1 MANFNKPRFG
11 SRPGGGSGGGSKSKN
26 QSRPNNNRGPG
37 GPGGPNRGPNRG
49 KPSGKPRRPPSAL
62 PSRPTDPD
70 DTGRESDYF
79 KKLVDNE
86 KAIVVVMSDGEKV
99 RGTVRYY
106 DREVFSLGPE
116 DGSTKRFL
124 RKTSI
129 RYLYE
134 E

>member
-11 SRPGGGSGGGSKSKN
+11 SRPGGGGPNKSKN

-37 GPGGPNRGPNRG
+37 GPNRGPGRG
-49 KPSGKPRRPPSAL
+49 KPSGKPRRPSSA
-62 PSRPTDPD
+62 PVSTRPIDPD
-70 DTGRESDYF
+70 DTGRESEYF

-86 KAIVVVMSDGEKV
+86 KPVVVIMSDGEKV
-99 RGTVRYY
+99 SGTIRYY
-106 DREVFSLGPE
+106 DREVFSLGPA

-124 RKTSI
+124 RKSSI

-134 E
+134 D

>member
-11 SRPGGGSGGGSKSKN
+11 SRPGGGGGNSSKN
-26 QSRPNNNRGPG
+26 QSRPNNNR

-62 PSRPTDPD
+62 APSRPIDPD

-86 KAIVVVMSDGEKV
+86 KAVVVVMSDGEKIS
-99 RGTVRYY
+99 GTIRYY
-106 DREVFSLGPE
+106 DREVFSLGPA

-124 RKTSI
+124 RKSSI

>member
-11 SRPGGGSGGGSKSKN
+11 SRPGGGGGNSSKN
-26 QSRPNNNRGPG
+26 QSRPNNNR

-49 KPSGKPRRPPSAL
+49 KPSGKPRRSPSAA
-62 PSRPTDPD
+62 PSRPIDPD

-86 KAIVVVMSDGEKV
+86 KAVVVVMSDGEKV
-99 RGTVRYY
+99 SGTIRYY
-106 DREVFSLGPE
+106 DREVFSLGPA

-124 RKTSI
+124 RKSSI

-134 E
+134 D

>member
-11 SRPGGGSGGGSKSKN
+11 SRPGGGSGGNKSKN
-26 QSRPNNNRGPG
+26 QSRPNNNR

-62 PSRPTDPD
+62 TASRPIDPD
-70 DTGRESDYF
+70 DTGRESEYF

-86 KAIVVVMSDGEKV
+86 KAVVVVMSDGEKV
-99 RGTVRYY
+99 HGTIRYY
-106 DREVFSLGPE
+106 DREVFSLGPA

-124 RKTSI
+124 RKSSI

-134 E
+134 D

>member
-11 SRPGGGSGGGSKSKN
+11 SRPGGGGGNKSKN
-26 QSRPNNNRGPG
+26 QSRPNNNR

-49 KPSGKPRRPPSAL
+49 KPSGKPRRPVSTA
-62 PSRPTDPD
+62 PSRPIDPD
-70 DTGRESDYF
+70 DTGRESEYF

-86 KAIVVVMSDGEKV
+86 KFVVVVMSDGEKV
-99 RGTVRYY
+99 RGIIRYY
-106 DREVFSLGPE
+106 DREVFSLGPV

-124 RKTSI
+124 RKSSI

-134 E
+134 D